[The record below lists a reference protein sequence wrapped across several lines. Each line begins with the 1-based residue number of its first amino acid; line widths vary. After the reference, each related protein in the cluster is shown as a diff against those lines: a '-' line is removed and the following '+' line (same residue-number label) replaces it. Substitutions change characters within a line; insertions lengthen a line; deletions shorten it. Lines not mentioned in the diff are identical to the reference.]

1 VAAGLYF
8 CQLELGAFRQT
19 RKMVLVK

>member
-8 CQLELGAFRQT
+8 YQLEMGPFRQT